1 MQVQIDNDTFQY
13 GHEYVGLNPIFQVLS
28 LLSVYSSLHLS
39 MQPYVIGGNPVLA
52 FKMALK

>member
-13 GHEYVGLNPIFQVLS
+13 GHEYVGLNPIFQVHS
-28 LLSVYSSLHLS
+28 LISFYSLHHLS
-39 MQPYVIGGNPVLA
+39 IQPYVIGGNPVLA